1 MSEGSIVP
9 LKSIEQISNDEYHI
23 IDVRSPAEFE
33 EFHIPGA
40 INIPIFSNEER
51 AQVGTTY
58 KQIGKDDA
66 KQLGIELVSPKLP
79 TYFKQIKQMQ
89 DENHKPLLVYCAR
102 GGMRSRSLASVLLM
116 MGLKTYQLE
125 GGIRSFRSTIRE
137 EVEGYGQHQK
147 KFIVLE
153 GLTGTMKTEILK
165 NLQDEGY
172 PVLDL
177 EGLAGHRGS
186 IFGQVGI
193 PEKSQKQFE
202 SELYMRL
209 QELKDSPYMIV
220 ESESRRLGKII
231 LPEWIMKGKEAGDR
245 IHVNCPIHV
254 RVKHTIETYDPKHYK
269 NELLDAFNRLQKY
282 IQPDIKEEVNL
293 AFENDFYEKVVELL
307 FVHYYDPKY
316 SYAANQYESEI
327 HEINYETLEEGIKK
341 VKEQIKIVVNK
352 TFDIHQY

>member
-1 MSEGSIVP
+1 MSDGSIVP
-9 LKSIEQISNDEYHI
+9 LKSIDQISNDEFHI
-23 IDVRSPAEFE
+23 IDVRSPAEYE

-40 INIPIFSNEER
+40 INIPIFNNEER

-58 KQIGKDDA
+58 KQIGRDEA

-79 TYFKQIKQMQ
+79 TYFQQIKHMQ
-89 DENHKPLLVYCAR
+89 GEEPKPLLVYCAR

-137 EVEGYGQHQK
+137 EVEGFDYLNK

-165 NLQDEGY
+165 ILQEEGY

-177 EGLAGHRGS
+177 EGLASHRGS

-209 QELKDSPYMIV
+209 QELKDSSYIII
-220 ESESRRLGKII
+220 ESESRRLGRIV
-231 LPEWIMKGKEAGDR
+231 LPEWIMKGKESGDR
-245 IHVNCPIHV
+245 IHVNCPVHI
-254 RVKHTIETYDPKHYK
+254 RVKHTLDTYDPMQYK
-269 NELLDAFNRLQKY
+269 KDLMEAFNRLQKY
-282 IQPDIKEEVNL
+282 VQPDIKEEINI
-293 AFENDFYEKVVELL
+293 AFQNDNYEKIVELL
-307 FVHYYDPKY
+307 FIHYYDPKY
-316 SYAANQYESEI
+316 SYAADRYDTRILEI
-327 HEINYETLEEGIKK
+327 TFENLEEGTKK
-341 VKEQIKIVVNK
+341 VKEQIRKLISK
-352 TFDIHQY
+352 TNEIPH